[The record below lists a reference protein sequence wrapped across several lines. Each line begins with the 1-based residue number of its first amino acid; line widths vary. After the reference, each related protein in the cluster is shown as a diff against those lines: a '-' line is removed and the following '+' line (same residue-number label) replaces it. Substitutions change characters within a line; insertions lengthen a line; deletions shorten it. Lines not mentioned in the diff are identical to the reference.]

1 MIRVDPENPR
11 AVQLAERLRG
21 YLELDRLDDKLCLVV
36 GGDGFMLESIRA
48 QGPGFTFLGL
58 NAGTLG
64 FLLNDIDEVAKVG
77 RAIHDGRYEVYDF
90 PRLEVTIENGA
101 AAPPPDFAVN
111 DVYVERM
118 TGKTA
123 NLRLT
128 VNGVRVVDRMVT
140 DGVVVATALGST
152 GYSFSAGGP
161 ACHPLVPAIHVTPIC
176 VHTPR
181 LPSLTLPQAAVVEIE
196 TLEQDIRPVRA
207 VCDGADLGPV
217 MEIQTRT
224 ASEGVR
230 IAFLEGHQF
239 TRTLVRKLIRA

>member
-1 MIRVDPENPR
+1 MIRVDLDNPR

-21 YLELDRLDDKLCLVV
+21 TLDHERLDEKLCVVV

-64 FLLNDIDEVAKVG
+64 FLLNDVDDVATVG
-77 RAIHDGRYEVYDF
+77 QAIHDERYETYDF
-90 PRLEVTIENGA
+90 PRLEVNIENGA

-111 DVYVERM
+111 DVYAERM

-128 VNGVRVVDRMVT
+128 INGVRIVDRMVT
-140 DGVVVATALGST
+140 DGFVVATALGST
-152 GYSFSAGGP
+152 AYSFSAGGP
-161 ACHPLVPAIHVTPIC
+161 ACHPLVRAIHVTPIC
-176 VHTPR
+176 PHTPR
-181 LPSLTLPQAAVVEIE
+181 LPSLTLPEAAEVEIE
-196 TLEQDIRPVRA
+196 TLDPDLRPVRA
-207 VCDGADLGPV
+207 VCDGQDLGP
-217 MEIQTRT
+217 MMSIHIGP
-224 ASEGVR
+224 ASEPVR

-239 TRTLVRKLIRA
+239 TRALVRKLIKA

>member
-1 MIRVDPENPR
+1 MIRVDRDNPR

-21 YLELDRLDDKLCLVV
+21 ALEQDRLDDTLCIVV

-48 QGPGFTFLGL
+48 EGPGFTFLGL

-64 FLLNDIDEVAKVG
+64 FLLNDVDDIATVG
-77 RAIHDGRYEVYDF
+77 QAIHDGRYNAYDF
-90 PRLEVTIENGA
+90 PRLEVAIETGA
-101 AAPPPDFAVN
+101 SAPPPDFAVN

-128 VNGVRVVDRMVT
+128 VNGVRIVDRMVT

-152 GYSFSAGGP
+152 GYSFSAGGA

-181 LPSLTLPQAAVVEIE
+181 VPSLTLPQAAVVEIE
-196 TLEQDIRPVRA
+196 TLDPDIRPVRA

-224 ASEGVR
+224 ADQPVR

-239 TRTLVRKLIRA
+239 TRALVRKLIKG